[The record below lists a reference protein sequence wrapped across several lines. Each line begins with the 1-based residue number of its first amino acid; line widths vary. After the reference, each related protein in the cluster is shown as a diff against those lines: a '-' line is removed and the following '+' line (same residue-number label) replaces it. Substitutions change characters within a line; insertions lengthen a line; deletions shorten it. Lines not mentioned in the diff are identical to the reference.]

1 MQPHER
7 IRAALAH
14 SALTD
19 MPRHARNLEDAYLR
33 ALRERVPYVADELAK
48 DSRAC

>member
-1 MQPHER
+1 MR

-19 MPRHARNLEDAYLR
+19 MPRHARTLEDAYLR
-33 ALRERVPYVADELAK
+33 ALRERVPRVADELRIA
-48 DSRAC
+48 SRAR